1 MEIQLTPSMAVFKIS
16 EKAEKSLRAGHPW
29 VFAEEVRAVEGEYEN
44 GALVQ
49 VRSMKGRFLGTGF
62 VCEQS
67 KIRVRVISTNANDRF
82 DEAFW
87 ARRIKYAIDY
97 RRTVMASD
105 ADFACCR
112 LIFGEADSFPGLTV
126 DRFGPV
132 IVTQCL
138 SRGIEGIKPMLYR
151 LLIADLRARG
161 ERIDVLY
168 ERNDVKIREL
178 EGLEQYT
185 GFWAGDGLLT
195 DTDGTVEIVEN
206 GVRYTVD
213 YFTGQKT
220 GFFLDQKYNRA
231 AVACLAR
238 GRRVL
243 DCFTHTGAFALNAAA
258 GGAAHVTAVDV
269 SQHAIDCARAN
280 AERNGLTERMDFLC
294 ADVFALLT
302 EMGERKSCDYD
313 MIILD
318 PPAFTKSRDT
328 VKSAIRGYREINRRA
343 MQLLPRGGYLATCS
357 CSHFMRD
364 DYFRAMLREA
374 AADAQ
379 VTLRQIEARQ
389 QSPDHP
395 ILPTVPETDYLKFYT
410 FQVV

>member
-1 MEIQLTPSMAVFKIS
+1 MENQIAVTAVVQVS
-16 EKAEKSLRAGHPW
+16 EKAERSIRGGHPW
-29 VFAEEVRAVEGEYEN
+29 VFAEEIRAVEGEYTN
-44 GALVQ
+44 GGLVQ
-49 VRSMKGRFLGTGF
+49 VRSGKGRFLGTGF

-67 KIRVRVISTNANDRF
+67 KIRVRIISTNANDRF
-82 DEAFW
+82 DEAFF

-97 RRTVMASD
+97 RQTVMGSE

-126 DRFGPV
+126 DRFGP
-132 IVTQCL
+132 ILVTQCL
-138 SRGIEGIKPMLYR
+138 SRGIEQIKPMLYR
-151 LLIADLRARG
+151 LLVADLRARG
-161 ERIDVLY
+161 VQIDALY

-178 EGLEQYT
+178 EGLEQYKAL
-185 GFWAGDGLLT
+185 WPGDGLAT
-195 DTDGTVEIVEN
+195 DLDGSVEIVEN
-206 GVRYTVD
+206 GIRYAVD
-213 YFTGQKT
+213 YFDGQKT

-231 AVACLAR
+231 AVAKLAR

-269 SQHAIDCARAN
+269 SEHAIACARAN
-280 AERNGLTERMDFLC
+280 AARNGLEGRMDFLC
-294 ADVFALLT
+294 TDVFALLT
-302 EMGERKSCDYD
+302 EMGERKQCDYD

-395 ILPTVPETDYLKFYT
+395 IVPTIPETDYLKFYT